1 MEAIRRTVVASWQ
14 YMAIG
19 TIIKRALATALPP
32 PLYHWLL
39 TRTACRFVPSAQSLP
54 SSVIFPYPF
63 GDSGH
68 YVLVTKRFIR
78 SAFALSEA
86 EAVAIEKD
94 LRSWANQVYLPDG
107 AYLPIIVNYGQH
119 QETPFLHAHAIIENA
134 SHRPS
139 RPAGLGPRP
148 WFKDITGAG
157 ARHGR
162 RIVHYCP
169 GHDNDAVIDQ
179 RP

>member
-1 MEAIRRTVVASWQ
+1 MIMRP
-14 YMAIG
+14 IL
-19 TIIKRALATALPP
+19 KRALAAALPP

-39 TRTACRFVPSAQSLP
+39 TRTVGRFVPSAQSLP

-63 GDSGH
+63 GDRGH
-68 YVLVTKRFIR
+68 HVLVPKRFIR

-86 EAVAIEKD
+86 EAVEIEKD
-94 LRSWANQVYLPDG
+94 LRAWANQVYLPDG
-107 AYLPIIVNYGQH
+107 ACLQIIVNYGQY
-119 QETPFLHAHAIIENA
+119 QETPFLHVHAIVENA
-134 SHRPS
+134 SPRPS
-139 RPAGLGPRP
+139 GPAGLGSRP

>member
-1 MEAIRRTVVASWQ
+1 MEAITRTVTASWQ

-32 PLYHWLL
+32 QLYHWLL
-39 TRTACRFVPSAQSLP
+39 TRTACRFVPSAQALP
-54 SSVIFPYPF
+54 NSVIFPYPF

-86 EAVAIEKD
+86 EAAAIEKD
-94 LRSWANQVYLPDG
+94 LRAWAHQVCLPDG
-107 AYLPIIVNYGQH
+107 AYLQIIVNYGQY
-119 QETPFLHAHAIIENA
+119 QETPFLHVHAITENA

-139 RPAGLGPRP
+139 RPAGLGSRP
-148 WFKDITGAG
+148 WFKGITGARAG
-157 ARHGR
+157 HGR

-169 GHDNDAVIDQ
+169 RHDDDAVMDQ
-179 RP
+179 RS